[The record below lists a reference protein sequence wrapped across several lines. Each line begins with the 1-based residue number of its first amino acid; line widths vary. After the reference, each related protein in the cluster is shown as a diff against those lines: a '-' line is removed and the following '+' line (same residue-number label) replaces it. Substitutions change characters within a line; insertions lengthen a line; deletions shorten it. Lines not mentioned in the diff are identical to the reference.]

1 MAGCWD
7 ARSHTSSHKHIPASR
22 IPAHPVGVRLLSPDT
37 HLVDADL
44 LELLLGC
51 GQRGWGGAG
60 GHVLLVTAQ
69 GHIFLQTEGQGRGK
83 CQGAVIATGLDAPP
97 ALRLCQTNPT
107 GLGVSPYQEDQP

>member
-1 MAGCWD
+1 M
-7 ARSHTSSHKHIPASR
+7 
-22 IPAHPVGVRLLSPDT
+22 
-37 HLVDADL
+37 
-44 LELLLGC
+44 
-51 GQRGWGGAG
+51 
-60 GHVLLVTAQ
+60 LLVTAQ